1 MIAIPTAIA
10 EQFDQLLIGKSL
22 PHTVRFSYR
31 KWLRFYC
38 TSSQPLLDKSQH
50 KVNVSGFD
58 DASGMTLRV
67 ELWPIQQKRILL
79 RHKPEPG
86 GSLCSIVC

>member
-58 DASGMTLRV
+58 DASRDDASSRV
-67 ELWPIQQKRILL
+67 VANPAKANSSPAQT
-79 RHKPEPG
+79 G
-86 GSLCSIVC
+86 AS